1 MTSTTLTA
9 NDASKKPKCL
19 VASCG
24 CSDANQ
30 ILRVVAEL
38 SHDFEVLVVCSDNA
52 VFFFAKG
59 QPADEVAWTDFERV
73 GGLNLVLEDGCEQQL
88 QEQAFRSC
96 HEFSCSFSC
105 RTLVNFLHSF
115 DF

>member
-38 SHDFEVLVVCSDNA
+38 SPDFEVLVVCSDNA
-52 VFFFAKG
+52 IFFFAKG
-59 QPADEVAWTDFERV
+59 QPADEAAWTDFERV
-73 GGLNLVLEDGCEQQL
+73 GGLDLVLDDSS
-88 QEQAFRSC
+88 FRNK
-96 HEFSCSFSC
+96 HFAQVTDFLVLFSCCFP
-105 RTLVNFLHSF
+105 VNFLLLI